1 MTIEKVDVFVSG
13 GGIAGMVATIAFEQ
27 LGYSVICA
35 DPEPPAQTREAA
47 SADLRTT
54 AFLQPNSPSS
64 TIIFATV
71 CLLVQIT
78 ARSGMMGSLVI
89 DG

>member
-35 DPEPPAQTREAA
+35 DPEPPAQTREAG

-54 AFLQPNSPSS
+54 AFLQPSKMFLEN
-64 TIIFATV
+64 
-71 CLLVQIT
+71 L
-78 ARSGMMGSLVI
+78 
-89 DG
+89 